1 MRLALRLCAVA
12 AAAPVGLVLGLV
24 LPATSAHAQNP
35 DEAPAPCRAQVKNA
49 LDQIAPAFAG
59 KVRKL
64 AAKAPGSIEAAI
76 WAYAPPRFH
85 DVAEGTLP
93 PPSPGAKCPAEM
105 ALIAGRF
112 CVDRHEGSIVV
123 READGTETLHSPY
136 LPPPE
141 GKITLARSVAG
152 VVPQG
157 YISAKQAERA
167 CRASGKRLCQPVEWR
182 AACSGSEGTTYPY
195 GATRVA
201 GKCHDSGASPM
212 LTFHLATM
220 KRGWGL
226 TELNDTRNNQLEG
239 TVAKTGAFP
248 DCVTDQGVYDM
259 VGNLHEWTAD
269 PNGTFQGG
277 YWLDTS
283 QHGDGCAYRTIAH
296 GFEYHDYS
304 TGFRCC
310 ADPLFEREDRAAPSE
325 TSKR

>member
-1 MRLALRLCAVA
+1 MRLAARICL
-12 AAAPVGLVLGLV
+12 AAAPLAAALV
-24 LPATSAHAQNP
+24 ATHALAQDP

-49 LDQIAPAFAG
+49 LDQIAPAYAG
-59 KVRKL
+59 KARKV
-64 AAKAPGSIEAAI
+64 AAKARGSIEAAI
-76 WAYAPPRFH
+76 WGYAPARFH
-85 DVAEGTLP
+85 EVNEGTLP
-93 PPSPGAKCPAEM
+93 ALKMGAKCPPDM
-105 ALIAGRF
+105 ALVASRV
-112 CVDRHEGSIVV
+112 CVDRYEGSIVV
-123 READGTETLHSPY
+123 RDADGTETPHSPY
-136 LPPPE
+136 LPPPAD
-141 GKITLARSVAG
+141 KLTLAKSVAG

-182 AACSGSEGTTYPY
+182 AACGGSEGTAYPY
-195 GATRVA
+195 GPARIA
-201 GKCHDSGASPM
+201 GKCHDTGVSPM
-212 LTFHLATM
+212 LAFHASTM

-248 DCVTDQGVYDM
+248 DCVTDQGIYDM

-283 QHGDGCAYRTIAH
+283 QHGDGCAYRTISH
-296 GFEYHDYS
+296 GYEYHDYS

-310 ADPLFEREDRAAPSE
+310 ADPAATDR
-325 TSKR
+325 